1 MPKRT
6 DIQTILIIGSGP
18 IVIGQGC
25 EFDYSG
31 TQACKA
37 LKAEGYRIVLVN
49 SNPAT
54 IMTDPE
60 LSDRTY
66 IEPITPEAVR
76 KIIARQKE
84 IGDPIH
90 AVLPTLGGQT
100 ALNCACKL
108 WDEGTLQKFGVEMI
122 GANREIIHRAED
134 RQIFKE
140 ICEKLGLKL
149 PKAKTVQTLAEAEEF
164 LKEIGLP
171 AIIRPAFTL
180 GGTGGG
186 IAYNREEFVDIC
198 TRGLRASM
206 ITQIQI
212 DQSVIGW
219 KEYELEV
226 VRDKK
231 DNCVIVCGIEN
242 IDAMGV
248 HTGDS
253 ITVAPIQT
261 LSDKEYQAMRDAAIA
276 IMRAV
281 GVETGGSNV
290 QFAVNPKPADGK
302 FEMVVV
308 EMNPR
313 VSRSSALAS
322 KATGFPIAKIAAKLA
337 VGYTLD
343 ELRNDITGTTSACF
357 EPSID
362 YVVTKIPRW
371 TFEKFPEADETLTTQ
386 MKSVGEAMAIGRTF
400 AESLQKA
407 IRSTEVKRFGLGLD
421 KNDKWLTAMRAMG
434 AQQHVSLPWDAESEI
449 ALPLGEGEGAAA
461 ATGVQDGV
469 VPEVRTADGEI
480 VEWPIPDDKLQRK
493 LSVPS
498 QGRLFYVRYA
508 LKLGYSVE
516 QICSLTRYD
525 RYFVDQIAAIVAF
538 EDDLLECGELSNISA
553 EMMWR
558 AKQLGFSD
566 AQLANLFLGSIKP
579 DTVLEVR
586 KQRKALGVEPVYK
599 LVDTC
604 AAEFAAVTPYYYS
617 TYERP
622 FTVAGKP
629 VIDDEVRVSDKR
641 KVIILGGGPN
651 RIGQG
656 IEFDYCCCHAACAA
670 DVEGLESVMVNSNPE
685 TVSTDY
691 DTSDLLFFEP
701 LTLEDT
707 LNIIER
713 LNGAP
718 LERLPNGSN
727 GRRNGKVHG
736 VIVQFGGQ
744 TPLNLAAGLV
754 KAGVPLLGTSLDS
767 IDLAEDRDRF
777 DALLSKLR
785 LEKPPSGIARTLEQ
799 AQAIARRIGYPVL
812 VRPSYVLGGRGMEIC
827 SDERS
832 LNSYMTNAALISDLD
847 DAPVLIDRFLDDAT
861 EVDVDVIADYLPTY
875 LEPGLF
881 PDAKSRRSVVCGVME
896 HIEQAGIH
904 SGDSSCT
911 IPPWSLKPTLVER
924 IKQIG
929 HDLAGALSVNGL
941 MNLQLAI
948 KGEEIYILEV
958 NPRASRTVPFVG
970 KAKHRAFPQLA
981 ARVMMGKTLDQL
993 GVQDLP
999 DNGSFAVKVSVFP
1012 FSKFP
1017 GVDVVLGP
1025 EMRSTGEVMGID
1037 QSFPVAFAK
1046 GQMAGGLLLPTKG
1059 SVYLSVRESDRPA
1072 ALELAKQL
1080 RELEFQISTSSGL
1093 GAYLAQH
1100 GVATTILPKL
1110 DAGVR
1115 PNVIDAMT
1123 DGKVQLVLNTPT
1135 RTGWQTD
1142 EGKIRSAAVRLG
1154 IPMITTIAG
1163 AMAAVKAIR
1172 ALRAGDWGVAP
1183 LQDFAAR
1190 AGGKG
1195 NGAVRG

>member
-1 MPKRT
+1 
-6 DIQTILIIGSGP
+6 
-18 IVIGQGC
+18 
-25 EFDYSG
+25 
-31 TQACKA
+31 
-37 LKAEGYRIVLVN
+37 
-49 SNPAT
+49 
-54 IMTDPE
+54 
-60 LSDRTY
+60 
-66 IEPITPEAVR
+66 
-76 KIIARQKE
+76 
-84 IGDPIH
+84 
-90 AVLPTLGGQT
+90 
-100 ALNCACKL
+100 
-108 WDEGTLQKFGVEMI
+108 
-122 GANREIIHRAED
+122 
-134 RQIFKE
+134 
-140 ICEKLGLKL
+140 
-149 PKAKTVQTLAEAEEF
+149 
-164 LKEIGLP
+164 
-171 AIIRPAFTL
+171 
-180 GGTGGG
+180 
-186 IAYNREEFVDIC
+186 
-198 TRGLRASM
+198 
-206 ITQIQI
+206 
-212 DQSVIGW
+212 
-219 KEYELEV
+219 
-226 VRDKK
+226 
-231 DNCVIVCGIEN
+231 
-242 IDAMGV
+242 
-248 HTGDS
+248 
-253 ITVAPIQT
+253 
-261 LSDKEYQAMRDAAIA
+261 
-276 IMRAV
+276 
-281 GVETGGSNV
+281 
-290 QFAVNPKPADGK
+290 
-302 FEMVVV
+302 
-308 EMNPR
+308 
-313 VSRSSALAS
+313 
-322 KATGFPIAKIAAKLA
+322 
-337 VGYTLD
+337 
-343 ELRNDITGTTSACF
+343 
-357 EPSID
+357 
-362 YVVTKIPRW
+362 
-371 TFEKFPEADETLTTQ
+371 
-386 MKSVGEAMAIGRTF
+386 
-400 AESLQKA
+400 
-407 IRSTEVKRFGLGLD
+407 
-421 KNDKWLTAMRAMG
+421 
-434 AQQHVSLPWDAESEI
+434 
-449 ALPLGEGEGAAA
+449 
-461 ATGVQDGV
+461 
-469 VPEVRTADGEI
+469 
-480 VEWPIPDDKLQRK
+480 
-493 LSVPS
+493 
-498 QGRLFYVRYA
+498 
-508 LKLGYSVE
+508 
-516 QICSLTRYD
+516 
-525 RYFVDQIAAIVAF
+525 
-538 EDDLLECGELSNISA
+538 
-553 EMMWR
+553 
-558 AKQLGFSD
+558 
-566 AQLANLFLGSIKP
+566 
-579 DTVLEVR
+579 LEVR
-586 KQRKALGVEPVYK
+586 KHRKSLGVEPVYK

-622 FTVAGKP
+622 FTVAGRP

-656 IEFDYCCCHAACAA
+656 IEFDYCCCHAAFAA
-670 DVEGLESVMVNSNPE
+670 DVEGFESVMVNSNPE

-785 LEKPPSGIARTLEQ
+785 LEKPPSGIARTLAQ
-799 AQAIARRIGYPVL
+799 AQAIAKRIGYPVL

-881 PDAKSRRSVVCGVME
+881 PDARSRRSVVCGVME

-911 IPPWSLKPTLVER
+911 IPPWSLKPTMVER

-929 HDLAGALSVNGL
+929 HDLAKALSVNGL

-948 KGEEIYILEV
+948 KGDEIYILEV

-1046 GQMAGGLLLPTKG
+1046 GQMAGGLHLPTKG

-1072 ALELAKQL
+1072 ALELANQL
-1080 RELEFQISTSSGL
+1080 REMEFQISTSSGL
-1093 GAYLAQH
+1093 GGFLAQH

-1190 AGGKG
+1190 AAGKNSG
-1195 NGAVRG
+1195 PGRG